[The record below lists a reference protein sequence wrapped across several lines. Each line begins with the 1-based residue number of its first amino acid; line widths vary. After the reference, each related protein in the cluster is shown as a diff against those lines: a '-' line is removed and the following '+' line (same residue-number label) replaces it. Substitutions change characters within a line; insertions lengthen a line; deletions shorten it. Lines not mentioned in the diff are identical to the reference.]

1 MSSKPLVHLFVNYG
15 DDVSSACPKSGNND
29 GTYHAVEKGSY
40 DLRDVTCKQCL
51 GTDLRFSVSDRA
63 WTQHINQIR
72 QEKYL
77 KER

>member
-1 MSSKPLVHLFVNYG
+1 MSSKPLVHLFENHG
-15 DDVSSACPKSGNND
+15 DCLKARTDKDS
-29 GTYHAVEKGSY
+29 KGSH
-40 DLRDVTCKQCL
+40 DLREVTCKQCL
-51 GTDLRFSVSDRA
+51 GTDLRFSTSDRA

>member
-1 MSSKPLVHLFVNYG
+1 MSSKPLIHLFVI
-15 DDVSSACPKSGNND
+15 VND
-29 GTYHAVEKGSY
+29 GDNGVFGCPTSTAELGSY

-51 GTDLRFSVSDRA
+51 GTDLRFSTADRA